1 MSTKELPPHLKQS
14 LEASKCEYRNLG
26 KSGLRISVPVFGSAY
41 DRGLNTWDTANTY
54 SNGASEEI
62 VGKALKKFNI
72 PRHKVVI
79 LSKCRWG
86 VGEEPGARHIN
97 FKDEFAISKDYQ
109 NQYGLSRAAIFNQV
123 NASLARLDTDYLDLL
138 QIHRFDDDTPIE
150 ETMKALH
157 DLVQSGKV
165 RYIGASSMWATQ
177 FARMQFVA
185 EKNGWTKFISMQ
197 NHYNLLY
204 REEEREMIRFCN
216 DTGVGIIPWAPLC
229 RGHLARPPA
238 QFGATERS
246 KEEKEGSGEL
256 SETDQKIIGRV
267 VEVAE
272 KHSWPMAH
280 VALAWINQRVTS
292 PIIGFSSVERI
303 EQAIGARGKKLSD
316 EEPGGTSKLN
326 VIFTMSSSIPS
337 TQKAALITNPG
348 NDARIIIRSDIP
360 VGNPGENEILV
371 KLGFTGLCGSEIRAL
386 SGWGPYN
393 PIVGHEGVGTVVK
406 LGKEVDASLLNK
418 QVGVKWLYSACGTC
432 AICKKGYANNCP
444 KQLNT
449 GKHVPGTLQEYVI
462 ADARYVTEIPDG
474 LAGEV
479 AAPLLCAG
487 LTMAGAVSKLKGY
500 AERGD
505 WVIIS
510 GSGGGL
516 GHLGVQIASRLNGLR
531 VIAVDTGES
540 RRKLSL
546 DSGAEHFIDFDTE
559 NVEAKVKE
567 MTGEGASA
575 VLVVTGSQ
583 EAFIQAPSLVQN
595 MGIIVTIGL
604 PRNDF
609 TIPLSATI
617 CSARSLTVTGVAV
630 GTEEQMEEL
639 LQHALEGTILP
650 EVKVLEFEEVGNV
663 IEGLKR
669 QEVTGRIVVRIP

>member
-1 MSTKELPPHLKQS
+1 MSAKELPPHLKQS
-14 LEASKCEYRNLG
+14 VEASKCEYRNLG
-26 KSGLRISVPVFGSAY
+26 KSGLRISVPVFGCMSFGDKRVLPWVIGEDKALDLLKAAY

-123 NASLARLDTDYLDLL
+123 NASLARLDTDYIDLL
-138 QIHRFDDDTPIE
+138 QIHRFDDDTPLE

-256 SETDQKIIGRV
+256 SEVDQRIIGRV

-272 KHSWPMAH
+272 KYDWPMAH
-280 VALAWINQRVTS
+280 VALAWINQRITS

-316 EEPGGTSKLN
+316 EE
-326 VIFTMSSSIPS
+326 
-337 TQKAALITNPG
+337 
-348 NDARIIIRSDIP
+348 
-360 VGNPGENEILV
+360 V
-371 KLGFTGLCGSEIRAL
+371 KYL
-386 SGWGPYN
+386 
-393 PIVGHEGVGTVVK
+393 
-406 LGKEVDASLLNK
+406 
-418 QVGVKWLYSACGTC
+418 
-432 AICKKGYANNCP
+432 
-444 KQLNT
+444 
-449 GKHVPGTLQEYVI
+449 
-462 ADARYVTEIPDG
+462 
-474 LAGEV
+474 
-479 AAPLLCAG
+479 
-487 LTMAGAVSKLKGY
+487 
-500 AERGD
+500 
-505 WVIIS
+505 
-510 GSGGGL
+510 
-516 GHLGVQIASRLNGLR
+516 
-531 VIAVDTGES
+531 
-540 RRKLSL
+540 
-546 DSGAEHFIDFDTE
+546 
-559 NVEAKVKE
+559 
-567 MTGEGASA
+567 
-575 VLVVTGSQ
+575 
-583 EAFIQAPSLVQN
+583 
-595 MGIIVTIGL
+595 
-604 PRNDF
+604 
-609 TIPLSATI
+609 
-617 CSARSLTVTGVAV
+617 
-630 GTEEQMEEL
+630 EEL
-639 LQHALEGTILP
+639 YQAKPIAGHT
-650 EVKVLEFEEVGNV
+650 
-663 IEGLKR
+663 
-669 QEVTGRIVVRIP
+669 